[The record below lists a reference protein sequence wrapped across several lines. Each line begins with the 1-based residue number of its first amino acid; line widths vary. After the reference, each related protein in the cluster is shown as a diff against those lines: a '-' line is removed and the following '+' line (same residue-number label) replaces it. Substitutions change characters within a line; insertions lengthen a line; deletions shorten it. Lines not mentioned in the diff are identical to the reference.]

1 MRFLTK
7 TTARRFATF
16 LVALMVVTA
25 GVGIA
30 STGYLGDDA
39 ERTADDLSL
48 VQEAD
53 AFGIIAGVAAAAIG
67 AGVATAAY
75 HYLTDDS
82 VSKEKAE
89 EVEAAETAQQKA
101 DMKSSL
107 ISQRDSSQNFAK
119 STNNFVADSRSIAS
133 IKAKTRIVEMLNNGT
148 TDTST
153 ISTEVNETIEDYYA
167 VRENNLIAQYQTH
180 LEQLNYTVNVMN
192 NDSSIADDFLYP
204 GSDYAAGDTGGP
216 DGENIVV
223 NSCCGGGHNFT
234 SMTNDS
240 TTLTLTNGSTVDV
253 TVLNITYAQ
262 WMYDTNANGIV
273 NFDHD
278 STYYGLNNP
287 VDQWASGASFSTI
300 DVRSITDSNV
310 TDTGPKTAFNLTH
323 YLNARSNIQAA
334 ASDMKANYNQSFI
347 TQVAGSYSAGE
358 INTSDLLSPE
368 ALASE
373 WSTKYN
379 QTGESVYR
387 WASLSALGLD
397 TPDLVNTSYINL
409 SYEKYT
415 GDRHAV
421 LNISGTSSASNITI
435 DTLGGEVGANQYVVD
450 APTSGNST
458 MVRIPA
464 ERNTTIT
471 ISNDTG
477 SVAFD
482 SRPAGKPWLPY
493 VTSGE
498 SKTLGGTTITVKDTT
513 EREIVTE
520 PGMIFAQEGPD
531 NGFNVSETYNATS
544 MNGTVYFS
552 PRGENE
558 SLQSVKGEFVIK
570 EAFDDDGNSISTLNL
585 RNYNYQ
591 TTNVSAIGE
600 QLHALT
606 DFRETVEEHEPTIT
620 GGGGLFNLDWSK
632 PFQGRSL
639 VVIVLVGLAALAV
652 VKD

>member
-16 LVALMVVTA
+16 LAALMVVTA

-67 AGVATAAY
+67 AGVVTAAY

-89 EVEAAETAQQKA
+89 EVESAETAQQKA
-101 DMKSSL
+101 DMKSAL

-180 LEQLNYTVNVMN
+180 LEQLNYTVTVMN
-192 NDSSIADDFLYP
+192 NDSSITDDFLYP

-223 NSCCGGGHNFT
+223 NSCCGGGYNFS

-253 TVLNITYAQ
+253 TLLDITYAH
-262 WMYDTNANGIV
+262 WSYSTNANGIV
-273 NFDHD
+273 NNFNDR
-278 STYYGLNNP
+278 TYYGLNNS
-287 VDQWASGASFSTI
+287 VDNWVSGVSFSTI
-300 DVRSITDSNV
+300 AVRSIIDSNV
-310 TDTGPKTAFNLTH
+310 TDTGPKTVFNLTL
-323 YLNARSNIQAA
+323 YQNARSDIQAA
-334 ASDMKANYNQSFI
+334 ASDMKANYNKSFI

-397 TPDLVNTSYINL
+397 IPDLVNTSYINL

-421 LNISGTSSASNITI
+421 LNISGTSSASDITI

-513 EREIVTE
+513 KREVVTE

-570 EAFDDDGNSISTLNL
+570 EAFDDDGNSISTLKL

-606 DFRETVEEHEPTIT
+606 DFRETVEKHEPTIT
-620 GGGGLFNLDWSK
+620 GGGGLFNLDWNK